1 MDLPIISLPVQVPE
15 LMPLLLHPVAV
26 HFAVVLPLVILI
38 LELINLVTKRKAL
51 TVTVYLLFA
60 LLLAV
65 LTATYMTGVTDG
77 KEAGPLLSD
86 EGMAALKSHKL
97 IGIYL
102 IYLALVPIVLK
113 AVTLFVKKPWVRIIY
128 LLSFIGVISLTVFQ
142 AKEGGELVYNYGANV
157 SSQQA
162 LQDRVE
168 TLEDEMEELKAGYEE
183 NLTLTNAALT
193 DCHQSNMKTDDKVL
207 VTVDENSSNTKAVK
221 SDLTNIS
228 IQQEL
233 NSSKTATKP
242 MTSDAN
248 ISK

>member
-51 TVTVYLLFA
+51 TVTVYLLF
-60 LLLAV
+60 
-65 LTATYMTGVTDG
+65 
-77 KEAGPLLSD
+77 GPLLSD